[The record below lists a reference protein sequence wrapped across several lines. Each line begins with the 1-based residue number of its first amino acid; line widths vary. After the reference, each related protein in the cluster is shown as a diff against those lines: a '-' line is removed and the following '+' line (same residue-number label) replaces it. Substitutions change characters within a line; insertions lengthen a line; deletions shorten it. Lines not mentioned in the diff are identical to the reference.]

1 MEYPQKYLYDNFR
14 YFKNMSNAQER
25 NVIKID
31 STEGNCIFEELDRE
45 ICVDEI
51 KKAMDNLNR
60 GKCHR
65 EDGIL
70 NEYLIEF
77 QDYLLP
83 ILCS

>member
-65 EDGIL
+65 EDGI
-70 NEYLIEF
+70 
-77 QDYLLP
+77 
-83 ILCS
+83 